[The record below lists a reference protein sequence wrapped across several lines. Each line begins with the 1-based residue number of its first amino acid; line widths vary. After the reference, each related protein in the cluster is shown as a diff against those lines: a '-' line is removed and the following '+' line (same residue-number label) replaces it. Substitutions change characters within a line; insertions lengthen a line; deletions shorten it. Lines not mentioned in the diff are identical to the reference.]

1 VQAKGINLKL
11 PKKWTK
17 ILDTYNKNDVVLG
30 IRPSAMAVEGTPS
43 TFSISSENILTGVV
57 EDIQPLIGETV
68 VSLKVSDDIHISAIF
83 QEVNET
89 LMPGDTL
96 RVGIDLGEIRLF
108 DPVTQDALVEE

>member
-1 VQAKGINLKL
+1 VKL

-17 ILDTYNKNDVVLG
+17 ILDTYNKKDVVLG

-43 TFSISSENILTGVV
+43 AFTISSENILAGVV

-68 VSLKVSDDIHISAIF
+68 VSLKVGEDIHLSGIF

-89 LMPGDTL
+89 LLPGDML

-108 DPVTQDALVEE
+108 DPETQNALVEK